1 MLLSSKEM
9 LEQWRLRHCLDAS
22 GMTGMTY
29 ETTFD
34 AEDNDLIESAR
45 MRDWYADL
53 LSRGDP
59 SLTPA
64 TDIAADVPVVAGT
77 VKGEW
82 LITVPENV
90 VAVTTIETETRVPVM
105 IVASNSAQARLLSGP
120 FAPIPTDRPTAVV
133 NGSDV
138 VRLYL
143 DSGDEP
149 PRIGRM
155 MAVTRPPEGFYS
167 LTDKGLAMIPPP
179 ELYL

>member
-22 GMTGMTY
+22 GLTGRSD
-29 ETTFD
+29 EEFD
-34 AEDNDLIESAR
+34 TDDNDFIESAR

-77 VKGEW
+77 RKGEW
-82 LITVPENV
+82 LITLPENV
-90 VAVTTIETETRVPVM
+90 VRVTSIETETGIGAEIVPPD
-105 IVASNSAQARLLSGP
+105 SPRARLMKGP
-120 FAPIPTDRPTAVV
+120 FAPIPTDRATAVV
-133 NGSDV
+133 SGGET

-143 DSGDEP
+143 DSGAQP
-149 PRIGRM
+149 PRVERL
-155 MAVTRPPEGFYS
+155 MAVTTPPEGFYS